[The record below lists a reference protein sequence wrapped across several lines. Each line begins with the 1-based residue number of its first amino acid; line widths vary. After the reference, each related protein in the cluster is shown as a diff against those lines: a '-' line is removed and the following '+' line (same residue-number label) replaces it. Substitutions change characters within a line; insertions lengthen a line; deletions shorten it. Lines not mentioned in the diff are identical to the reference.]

1 MVLAKSL
8 PIIAISISLYFLKQ
22 TMILLSSSIGIL
34 IEIRTNQTELELE
47 SVQLKQNPNR
57 NLDKSIGIPW
67 EPGQSMCQHYHG
79 MISTRYERA

>member
-1 MVLAKSL
+1 
-8 PIIAISISLYFLKQ
+8 
-22 TMILLSSSIGIL
+22 MILLSSSIGIL

-67 EPGQSMCQHYHG
+67 EPGQSMCHIITAWSLQVHKIG
-79 MISTRYERA
+79 GTI